1 MKKITLFLSAM
12 LFSVMS
18 FAGLGEGYSKVTDI
32 TTLSAGDKVV
42 LYSDDAELGITGW
55 DGTKTATAATDG
67 WVEYVVEVADGGFYL
82 KDGEQYISL
91 TTKNTFTY
99 KTTGSVCKVTAD
111 GILYITLEGTDYLLY
126 ENANNGSPLYRMY
139 ADKTGNSQYKP
150 FYVYEVGEGGG
161 ETPDTPVDPEEPETP
176 VDPENPDPE
185 NPEPENPETPSGEVT
200 FDADVDN
207 EGVGTDSNNA
217 TAYSVT
223 KDGVTMTVSSGI
235 LGTYNNENHYR
246 VYKNQTLTLTSTAGN
261 IVKVEFTC
269 TANDETKYGPGCF
282 TASTGD
288 YTWSGPVGTWT
299 GSASE
304 VVFTAA
310 TNQVRATQV
319 VVTLGEGGGETPDPE
334 NPENPDPEQPDPEN
348 PDPENPDPENP
359 DPENPENPET
369 PTGEVTFDAD
379 VDNEGVGTD
388 SNNAT
393 AYSLTKNGVTMTVSS
408 GILGTYN
415 NENHYRVYK
424 NQTLT
429 LTSTAGNIV
438 KVEFTCT
445 ANDETKYGPG
455 CFTASTGDYTWSG
468 PVGTWT
474 GSASE
479 VVFTAA
485 TNQVRATQVVV
496 TLGEGGGETP
506 DPEDPEQPEEPGDV
520 EIKGLVYADAY
531 YYELEGVAYYDIDMY
546 KDVNMDTYEYTY
558 PEVYLSLDAKSK
570 TALNGT
576 YDVWYAGYWKSAN
589 DSVEINEETPGIV
602 TIKNTDDEGN
612 YSISGSFVGTDGKTY
627 TFNDVVNVWAFD
639 YDNLE
644 DIELNEDGS
653 TDNPGTDE
661 PEDPEKPDTPIDPA
675 GSVTFDADVDMG
687 DASLDANNQTPYTV
701 SKDGLTLN
709 VSKGIIGVYNNE
721 NHYRVYKN
729 ETLTITSTIGNIVS
743 VEFTCTANDD
753 EKYGPGCFS
762 VNGGSY
768 TYSGAVGT
776 WTGSASEIV
785 FTASTN
791 QVRATEIVVIVEEG
805 TAVDNVFVGDTPVKV
820 IKNAQM
826 YIMQGNKVYTIMG
839 TQVK

>member
-67 WVEYVVEVADGGFYL
+67 WVEYVVEVADGGFLL
-82 KDGEQYISL
+82 KDGEQYIAL
-91 TTKNTFTY
+91 TVKNSFSY
-99 KTTGSVCKVTAD
+99 NATGSVCKVTAD

-176 VDPENPDPE
+176 VDPENPGTPEEPETPVGSIDGYSKVTNAASLVAGDKVVLYCDDAQLGVTGWNGNKDATVAESGWVEYVVEVADGGFYLKDGEQYITGAESANHFKYGEKAVCGVDKDGVLACGTKFLYKNGDYYRMYTDKSSNNAYKPFYVYKAGEGGGETPEPEDPEQPEDPDQPENPDPEQPE
-185 NPEPENPETPSGEVT
+185 NPEPENPTGTVT
-200 FDADVDN
+200 FDADVDK
-207 EGVGTDSNNA
+207 GNA
-217 TAYSVT
+217 TETQAEYEVI
-223 KDGVTMTVSSGI
+223 KDGVTMTVSSGR
-235 LGTYNNENHYR
+235 LGTYNSEVHYR
-246 VYKNQTLTLTSTAGN
+246 IYKNHTLTLTSTAGN

-269 TANDETKYGPGCF
+269 TGNDDAQYGPGCF
-282 TASTGD
+282 TVDGGS
-288 YTWSGPVGTWT
+288 YTYSGAVGTWT

-304 VVFTAA
+304 IVFTAS
-310 TNQVRATQV
+310 TNQVRAT
-319 VVTLGEGGGETPDPE
+319 E
-334 NPENPDPEQPDPEN
+334 
-348 PDPENPDPENP
+348 
-359 DPENPENPET
+359 
-369 PTGEVTFDAD
+369 
-379 VDNEGVGTD
+379 
-388 SNNAT
+388 
-393 AYSLTKNGVTMTVSS
+393 
-408 GILGTYN
+408 I
-415 NENHYRVYK
+415 
-424 NQTLT
+424 
-429 LTSTAGNIV
+429 
-438 KVEFTCT
+438 
-445 ANDETKYGPG
+445 
-455 CFTASTGDYTWSG
+455 
-468 PVGTWT
+468 
-474 GSASE
+474 
-479 VVFTAA
+479 
-485 TNQVRATQVVV
+485 VV

-506 DPEDPEQPEEPGDV
+506 DPEDPEQPEELGDV

-531 YYELEGVAYYDIDMY
+531 YYEYDGVAYYDIDMY
-546 KDVNMDTYEYTY
+546 KDIDMDTYEYTY
-558 PEVYLSLDAKSK
+558 PEVYVSLEAKSK

-589 DSVEINEETPGIV
+589 DSVEINETTPGTI
-602 TIKNTDDEGN
+602 TIKNTDNEGN
-612 YSISGSFVGTDGKTY
+612 YSVSGSFVGTDGKTY
-627 TFNDVVNVWAFD
+627 TFNDVVSVWAFD
-639 YDNLE
+639 FDNYEEITLS
-644 DIELNEDGS
+644 EDGN

-753 EKYGPGCFS
+753 EKYGPGCFI
-762 VNGGSY
+762 VNDGSY

-776 WTGSASEIV
+776 WNGSATEIV
-785 FTASTN
+785 FTATSN
-791 QVRATEIVVIVEEG
+791 QVRATEIVVTVEEG